1 LKRRAGTIASSLAD
15 TQTVYNENVG
25 DIGQEPPLKKF
36 KALFD
41 ASHPDQNSSQDFNDK
56 GLSYSPDTFESH
68 SMTQSGTQLATTSGD
83 RMDVELARL
92 AAVAEEEEESGSNW
106 TRDQP
111 TKRKLNGDNNTEMT
125 AVEDEAGSGAATSEL
140 GPAAKRRAIENV
152 NAVELNRGT
161 VDEDAIRYKPPS
173 VVITRPASKSGA
185 ATGKPDTDVAFL
197 KAVASTKKGKKAED
211 SFDREFNKLK
221 ISKPDVQRDEQE
233 KEWAVL
239 DDFEEERNIRGNFM
253 VVLEMDVYSKGRE
266 RGNSAMRLE
275 WQERP
280 NFKKFKKVS

>member
-1 LKRRAGTIASSLAD
+1 M
-15 TQTVYNENVG
+15 G

-41 ASHPDQNSSQDFNDK
+41 ASHPDQNSGQDFDDR
-56 GLSYSPDTFESH
+56 GLSYSPDTFESR
-68 SMTQSGTQLATTSGD
+68 SITQSGTQLTSTSGGLVC
-83 RMDVELARL
+83 VETRL
-92 AAVAEEEEESGSNW
+92 AAVVEEEEESGSNR
-106 TRDQP
+106 TRDRQ
-111 TKRKLNGDNNTEMT
+111 TKRKLNEDNNTEMT
-125 AVEDEAGSGAATSEL
+125 VVEDEAGFGATTSEL
-140 GPAAKRRAIENV
+140 GPTAKRRAIENV
-152 NAVELNRGT
+152 NAIEPSRGPA
-161 VDEDAIRYKPPS
+161 DGDAIRSKPSS
-173 VVITRPASKSGA
+173 VVATKSASKSGA

-221 ISKPDVQRDEQE
+221 ISKPDVQRDDQE

-253 VVLEMDVYSKGRE
+253 VVLEMDIYSKE
-266 RGNSAMRLE
+266 QEYGNTTMRLE